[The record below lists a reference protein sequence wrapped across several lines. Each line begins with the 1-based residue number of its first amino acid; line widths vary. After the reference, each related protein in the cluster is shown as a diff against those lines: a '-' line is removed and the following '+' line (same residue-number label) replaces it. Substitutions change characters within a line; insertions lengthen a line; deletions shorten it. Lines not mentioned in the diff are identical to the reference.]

1 MSDERNPHDDDPA
14 VVGVPPETPTA
25 VRPSA
30 TGVVTGPLDT
40 ETDVEVS
47 DVRFEP
53 EEQATVD
60 AGGEHV
66 GTTEEHEPEIEGPN
80 SE

>member
-1 MSDERNPHDDDPA
+1 MSDERKLNDEDSA
-14 VVGVPPETPTA
+14 VVGVPPETPAA

-40 ETDVEVS
+40 ETDVDVS
-47 DVRFEP
+47 DFRSPP

-66 GTTEEHEPEIEGPN
+66 GTTEEGEPEIEGPN
-80 SE
+80 SA